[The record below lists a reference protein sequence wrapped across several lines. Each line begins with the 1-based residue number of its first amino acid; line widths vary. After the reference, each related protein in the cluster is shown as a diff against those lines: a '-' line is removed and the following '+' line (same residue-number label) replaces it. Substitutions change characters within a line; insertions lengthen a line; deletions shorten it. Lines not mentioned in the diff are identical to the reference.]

1 MSGFL
6 SRFSQSNEEA
16 NGHQVVPRPVADE
29 LAGCETILSGRG
41 SVIVNA
47 DDWGRDTENTDRILE
62 CALRESVSSAR
73 AMVFLEDS
81 ERAAHLARL
90 HGMDVGLHLNLTTPF
105 LPSLCPPRVVEHQ
118 AKIIHF
124 LRSHRLSRVVYHP
137 GLASS
142 FDYVVH
148 AQLEEFQRLYGE
160 PANRI
165 DGHHHMHLCAN
176 VVHQKVIPAG
186 TIVRRN
192 FSFWPGEKNFANRI
206 YRQWQDRMIARRHRV
221 ADYLF
226 SLPQLKSRERL
237 ERVLKLAGNFNVE
250 IETHPVNRDEYNAL
264 VNGEIKSLLGK
275 ARIVRGYRL
284 CCKDAVENV
293 DTMV

>member
-6 SRFSQSNEEA
+6 SRYSQRNEET
-16 NGHQVVPRPVADE
+16 NGHQVVTRPVADG
-29 LAGCETILSGRG
+29 LAGCETIPWGCG

-47 DDWGRDTENTDRILE
+47 DDWGRDTENTDRSLE
-62 CALRESVSSAR
+62 CALRESISSVS
-73 AMVFLEDS
+73 AMVFMEDS
-81 ERAAHLARL
+81 ERAAYLARL
-90 HGMDVGLHLNLTTPF
+90 HGIDVGLHLNLTTPF
-105 LPSLCPPRVVEHQ
+105 LPSLCSSRVVEHQ
-118 AKIIHF
+118 ARIIHF

-148 AQLEEFQRLYGE
+148 AQLEEFQRLYGV

-176 VVHQKVIPAG
+176 VVHQKIIPAG

-192 FSFWPGEKNFANRI
+192 FSFWPGEKNYANRI
-206 YRQWQDRMIARRHRV
+206 YRQWQDRRIARRHRV

-226 SLPQLKSRERL
+226 SLTQLKSRDRL
-237 ERVLKLAGNFNVE
+237 ERVLKLASYFNVE
-250 IETHPVNRDEYNAL
+250 IETHPVNSEEYSVL
-264 VNGEIKSLLGK
+264 VNGEINSPIGK
-275 ARIVRGYRL
+275 ARIARGYRL
-284 CCKDAVENV
+284 CCRNAVGNV
-293 DTMV
+293 DTIV